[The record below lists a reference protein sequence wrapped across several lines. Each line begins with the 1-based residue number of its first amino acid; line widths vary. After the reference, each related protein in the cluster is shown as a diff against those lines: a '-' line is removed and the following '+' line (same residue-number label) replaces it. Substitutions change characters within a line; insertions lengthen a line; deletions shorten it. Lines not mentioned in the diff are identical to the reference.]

1 VSIRLTAVSA
11 ALLVALAPIA
21 CGGDEGDD
29 YKEEFPAVSQK
40 IVSLGEQVGDAI
52 ETAAESTDQELARDF
67 DDFADDLAELR
78 KQLDE
83 LEPPE
88 DLAEEHD
95 DLLAAMAAVRR
106 SLGEIADAAGESD
119 AVAAR
124 DATVQFVERSNDLR
138 EARRTLARA
147 VSEQD

>member
-1 VSIRLTAVSA
+1 VTAVVA
-11 ALLVALAPIA
+11 ALLFVLGPIS
-21 CGGDEGDD
+21 CGGGEEDD

-52 ETAAESTDQELARDF
+52 ETAGESTDQELAQDF
-67 DDFADDLAELR
+67 DNFADELGELR

-95 DLLAAMAAVRR
+95 ELLAAMAAVRR

-119 AVAAR
+119 ADAAR
-124 DATVQFVERSNDLR
+124 DATVQFVERSSDLR
-138 EARRTLARA
+138 EARRALARA